1 MKTLL
6 RTIAA
11 MLATTLKS
19 REDLVLE
26 NLALRQQIEVLQRK
40 GFRPRLTNR
49 DRTFWM
55 LLSRFWTGW
64 KDALEIV
71 RPETVVAWHRK
82 GFRLYWTWKSR
93 KRSVGRPQID
103 YELRDLI
110 RKMCEANP
118 LWGAPKIHGELLK
131 LGIEISE
138 TTVSKY
144 MVRRRKPRSQ
154 TWRAFLDNHV
164 RDLVSADFFV
174 VPTAVF
180 RVLFVFVVLRHDRRE
195 VVHFNVTAHPTAV
208 WTGHQLTEAFP
219 WDSAPR
225 YLLHDRDAIYGY
237 EFQRRIR
244 SMGIRE
250 VRTARR
256 SPWQNPYVERVIGS
270 IRRECL
276 NHVVV
281 LNERHLRKVLRSYLD
296 YYHES
301 RTHLSLEKDCP
312 VPRAVH
318 PPDQGN
324 VVGLPMVGGLHHR
337 YVRC

>member
-11 MLATTLKS
+11 TLATTLKS
-19 REDLVLE
+19 REDLILE

-49 DRTFWM
+49 DRTFWV
-55 LLSRFWTGW
+55 LLSRFWSGW

-93 KRSVGRPQID
+93 KMSQGRPQID
-103 YELRDLI
+103 RDLRDLI

-131 LGIEISE
+131 LGIDVSE

-164 RDLVSADFFV
+164 RNLVSADFFV
-174 VPTAVF
+174 VPTAVI
-180 RVLFVFVVLRHDRRE
+180 RVLFVFIVLRHDRRE
-195 VVHFNVTAHPTAV
+195 VVYFKVTAHPTAV
-208 WTGHQLTEAFP
+208 WTGRQITEAFP

-225 YLLHDRDAIYGY
+225 YLLHDRYAIYGY
-237 EFQRRIR
+237 EFQRRVR

-256 SPWQNPYVERVIGS
+256 SPWHNAYVERVIGS

-276 NHVVV
+276 DHIVV
-281 LNERHLRKVLRSYLD
+281 LNERHLRKVLRSYLT

-312 VPRAVH
+312 VPRAVD
-318 PPDQGN
+318 PPDQGK
-324 VVGLPMVGGLHHR
+324 VVGLHMVGGLHHR